1 MPQQT
6 LIALA
11 VLGFGCLAYPP
22 LFGFV
27 IGVFAVFALKAVIY
41 QILVEI

>member
-6 LIALA
+6 LIALV
-11 VLGFGCLAYPP
+11 VLGIGCLAFPP

-27 IGVFAVFALKAVIY
+27 LGAMAVFALKAVIY
-41 QILVEI
+41 QILTGI

>member
-11 VLGFGCLAYPP
+11 VLGIGCLAFPP
-22 LFGFV
+22 LLGLV
-27 IGVFAVFALKAVIY
+27 LGAMAMFALRAIIY
-41 QILVEI
+41 QILAGI